1 MSTRPLV
8 ILTEPID
15 VVSRDWLAA
24 RVDLVE
30 ASPGADAFAQALPD
44 AAGLV
49 VRTATEVNEVMLARA
64 TNLQAVA
71 RAGVGLDNIDQDACR
86 SRGITVLHTP
96 DANTQSVAEYVM
108 TLVLDAL
115 RPRDVLLD
123 AVSQDIWDQLRSAA
137 RGCRQMNECR
147 FGILGF
153 GRIGRRVAK
162 MASAIGFELSY
173 TDVLTIDPAHRHG
186 AVPVSLAELLS
197 TSDVLSIHV
206 DGRASNHGLLTAE
219 LISLLP
225 DDALLVNTS
234 RGFVMDSHAL
244 SDQLRSTPTFQ
255 AILDVHEHEPIPDD
269 YPLLGL
275 SNATLLPHNAARTT
289 TALKNM
295 SRVVENLARHLGVD

>member
-186 AVPVSLAELLS
+186 AAPVSLAELLS

>member
-15 VVSRDWLAA
+15 VASRDWLAA

-186 AVPVSLAELLS
+186 AAPVSLAELLS

-244 SDQLRSTPTFQ
+244 SDQLRSTPTFR